1 MAQSISSEIMQ
12 QGITNASEF
21 NMAWENGVRFMSG
34 PFIAEAMPL
43 NKFLQFI
50 DTYDYKSFEKKKVTS

>member
-1 MAQSISSEIMQ
+1 MQ

-21 NMAWENGVRFMSG
+21 NMARENGVRFMSG

-50 DTYDYKSFEKKKVTS
+50 DTFDYKRFEKEKVTS